1 MPDPAV
7 AVTAAVSVKNG
18 FDKLAK
24 MLICKLPG
32 AGPGGQVKAAA
43 WQAKNT
49 ADMANARAGAGL
61 EFHDYRPPL
70 LG

>member
-1 MPDPAV
+1 MPDSAV
-7 AVTAAVSVKNG
+7 SVTAAVLVENG

-24 MLICKLPG
+24 ALIGKASG

-43 WQAKNT
+43 RQAKNT
-49 ADMANARAGAGL
+49 ADLANARAGAGL
-61 EFHDYRPPL
+61 EFHDQCPPL